1 MGDENSNLSI
11 GAAVDGLAASG
22 RLTEL
27 SQEELERLAEDLG
40 LDATRFQEPGRLAAA
55 LDERRQLIAGF
66 DRRVMAELLRWGRRT
81 VPSNAPNEEMA
92 REIVLIRSMRFS
104 GLGQGELLILAQL
117 RGAEVS
123 GSDDIPTLIQ
133 KLKRQEG
140 LYEKW
145 QRKKRAMIG
154 KFVSN
159 LVGGNVPRTAARS
172 RPSDSARDSAA
183 PHDNIKEEIEESGL
197 WSGITNRIKRTAD
210 QYLDQKLDEI
220 ELRIDRKLQEID
232 DRLSE
237 WRDKEIANRLKI
249 LKITLWAS
257 VIVALVSLLY
267 SWMRAIFLF

>member
-1 MGDENSNLSI
+1 MKFGGLS
-11 GAAVDGLAASG
+11 
-22 RLTEL
+22 
-27 SQEELERLAEDLG
+27 
-40 LDATRFQEPGRLAAA
+40 
-55 LDERRQLIAGF
+55 
-66 DRRVMAELLRWGRRT
+66 
-81 VPSNAPNEEMA
+81 
-92 REIVLIRSMRFS
+92 
-104 GLGQGELLILAQL
+104 
-117 RGAEVS
+117 RGALVVLAHLRHAVPAET
-123 GSDDIPTLIQ
+123 DDIPTLIH
-133 KLKRQEG
+133 KLKRQES

-145 QRKKRAMIG
+145 QRKKRSMIG
-154 KFVSN
+154 KFVAN
-159 LVGGNVPRTAARS
+159 IVGGNVPRSPRGRALESS
-172 RPSDSARDSAA
+172 RESSP

-267 SWMRAIFLF
+267 SWIKAIFFF